1 MHRREIWVQIP
12 RGGEAA
18 DKQQHP
24 DRFRRSDGALLVPQ
38 TQAIVA
44 AVCEEVDLAGGQIAD
59 CHDDGRRL
67 FLRATVPIAEEVRP
81 GDIIQEGIAVA
92 AGNAEVKI
100 RHFVYRQVCRNGA
113 VIPQSISGQSFS
125 RVEGDTSS
133 HLVTEIL
140 AGIRDAVQQCLNNRV
155 FETVASHIRATSQ
168 RQAERSL
175 LSFLRRSLRT
185 SVQAPRIRAEILR
198 RFNAEGDKSVF
209 GLMNAVTSTARDESN
224 PEVRWT
230 MEELGGEIALLGR
243 PTTPGY
249 SRTTDDADKRRKV
262 RR

>member
-1 MHRREIWVQIP
+1 MIDDDTEITVVEVVGKRVRLGISAKHHVAVHRREIWVQIP
-12 RGGEAA
+12 REGEAA

-67 FLRATVPIAEEVRP
+67 FLRTTVPIAEEVRP

-140 AGIRDAVQQCLNNRV
+140 AGIRERGSAMPQQPG
-155 FETVASHIRATSQ
+155 IRDCREPYSRDKSATSGTF
-168 RQAERSL
+168 AVV
-175 LSFLRRSLRT
+175 LSETLT
-185 SVQAPRIRAEILR
+185 SNV
-198 RFNAEGDKSVF
+198 G
-209 GLMNAVTSTARDESN
+209 
-224 PEVRWT
+224 
-230 MEELGGEIALLGR
+230 
-243 PTTPGY
+243 PGPQD
-249 SRTTDDADKRRKV
+249 TH
-262 RR
+262 